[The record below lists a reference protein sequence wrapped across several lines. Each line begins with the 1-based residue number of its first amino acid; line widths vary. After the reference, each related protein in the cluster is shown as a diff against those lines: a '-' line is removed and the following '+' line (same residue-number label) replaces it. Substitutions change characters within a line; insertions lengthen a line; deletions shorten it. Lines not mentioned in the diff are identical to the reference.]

1 MPGTDAA
8 CGATRELVLKERE
21 LKGVEAKLRESE
33 QAVARLEVSSYARAM
48 RCPVLSSRTAVPQ
61 VIADEREA
69 EESRHLLQQCLRLLC
84 SWYAVSGSDAASVR
98 SARAIL
104 AAFKPGELDFLCQ
117 VYLPTRALC
126 DARY

>member
-69 EESRHLLQQCLRLLC
+69 EESR
-84 SWYAVSGSDAASVR
+84 
-98 SARAIL
+98 
-104 AAFKPGELDFLCQ
+104 
-117 VYLPTRALC
+117 
-126 DARY
+126 